1 MKKSSS
7 LVIIIPLV
15 VAAIVIGLVFVMRVK
30 SKASEPVTNPIEV
43 RIPAL
48 KDEAVKPAS
57 GFNTTT
63 TNSSQTSPVSDLETD
78 LNGAAPTNDTEEF
91 DTLQN
96 EASAL

>member
-7 LVIIIPLV
+7 LVIIIPLS
-15 VAAIVIGLVFVMRVK
+15 VAAIVIGLVFVMRIT
-30 SKASEPVTNPIEV
+30 SKASEPVSSPIEV

-48 KDEAVKPAS
+48 KDDAVKPAT
-57 GFNTTT
+57 GFTTT
-63 TNSSQTSPVSDLETD
+63 TTSAQSSPVSDLETD
-78 LNGAAPTNDTEEF
+78 LNKAAPTNDTEEF